1 MPEPFSRLTDLE
13 TLALTLWG
21 EARGEPIL
29 GKLAIACVVRNR
41 SLARHLT
48 IKETCLQP
56 MQFSCF
62 TPKGGKTNYGFV
74 KKKAE
79 AILKH
84 DTAAMSDPAWLEC
97 QWIALGVLQ
106 FKVRDIT
113 GGADHYMTTDL
124 YESKPPKWASKM
136 KVAYTNGEHTFL
148 RA

>member
-21 EARGEPIL
+21 EARSEPIL

-41 SLARHLT
+41 SIARRLT
-48 IKETCLQP
+48 IKDVCLQP

-74 KKKAE
+74 KQKAE
-79 AILKH
+79 AILNH
-84 DTAAMSDPAWLEC
+84 DANLTVDESWLEC
-97 QWIALGVLQ
+97 LWIALGIVQ
-106 FKVRDIT
+106 FCVRDIVF
-113 GGADHYMTTDL
+113 GADHYLATEMF
-124 YESKPPKWASKM
+124 ESAPPKWATRM
-136 KVAYTNGEHTFL
+136 MTVATVGAHTFL